1 MTEAAPFEGEH
12 TATDES
18 VTYSVFATFGVNT
31 DSDYAEIAAADE
43 AVKALG
49 QFEGVLEEIRGEGI
63 EVRGIYDLTLG
74 SFVDPA
80 VCIWLRGASADDLQ
94 WAYRQLL
101 RVFSR
106 YFATAPIA
114 ADLTVEL
121 TELEPEAGAWISFV
135 DAFGTAEE
143 LASSS
148 GRHAEPNFQP
158 IDGGDAEPA
167 EALDDDGELG
177 DEDAAAVVS
186 LHARVGVG
194 IDAFTVVA
202 EADEPQWLLGDPSDP
217 FGDTI
222 AVAGTPLTGRWI
234 GPSEVFEVLR

>member
-1 MTEAAPFEGEH
+1 MTEAAPFEGELELDEQG
-12 TATDES
+12 DES

-31 DSDYAEIAAADE
+31 DSAYSEIAAANE
-43 AVKALG
+43 AVNSLE

-74 SFVDPA
+74 SFADPA
-80 VCIWLRGASADDLQ
+80 VCLWLRGPVADDLQ

-106 YFATAPIA
+106 YFSTGPIS

-135 DAFGTAEE
+135 DAFGTTES
-143 LASSS
+143 LAAAS

-158 IDGGDAEPA
+158 LAVADDEGDDA
-167 EALDDDGELG
+167 DELG

-186 LHARVGVG
+186 LHSRVGVG
-194 IDAFTVVA
+194 IDAFTIVA
-202 EADEPQWLLGDPSDP
+202 EADEPQWLLGDPSEP
-217 FGDTI
+217 FGDSI

-234 GPSEVFEVLR
+234 NSSEVFEVLR